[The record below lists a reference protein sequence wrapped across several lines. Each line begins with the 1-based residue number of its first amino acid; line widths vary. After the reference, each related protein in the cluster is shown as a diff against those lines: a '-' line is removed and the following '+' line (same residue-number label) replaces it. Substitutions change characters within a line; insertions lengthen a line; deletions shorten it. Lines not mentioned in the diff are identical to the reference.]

1 MPSEASPKSRQIVL
15 VAMTIANAMILVDQT
30 AVPLALPAI
39 EKQFGVGTQV
49 AQWVLSASL
58 LALSGL
64 LILGGRLGDLLG
76 RRRMF
81 VTGLIAFTVAS
92 AVGGLAPVFP
102 VLLVARVIQGV
113 GGALMLPYFGFAPP
127 EDNTTGPSSVSM

>member
-1 MPSEASPKSRQIVL
+1 MPSEASSKSRQLAL

-81 VTGLIAFTVAS
+81 VTGLIGFTAAS
-92 AVGGLAPVFP
+92 VVGGLAPVFP
-102 VLLVARVIQGV
+102 FLLAAKRWAHWVGPPPWPEPWDRRSGV
-113 GGALMLPYFGFAPP
+113 R
-127 EDNTTGPSSVSM
+127 

>member
-1 MPSEASPKSRQIVL
+1 MPSEASSKSRQLAL

-30 AVPLALPAI
+30 AVPLALPSI

-58 LALSGL
+58 LSLSGL

-76 RRRMF
+76 RRRIFMIGA
-81 VTGLIAFTVAS
+81 VVFTVAA
-92 AVGGLAPVFP
+92 AVGGLAPEFR
-102 VLLVARVIQGV
+102 LLLMARVVQGV
-113 GGALMLPYFGFAPP
+113 GVALMLPASVAIVNRAF
-127 EDNTTGPSSVSM
+127 PS

>member
-1 MPSEASPKSRQIVL
+1 
-15 VAMTIANAMILVDQT
+15 MTIANAMILVHQT

-39 EKQFGVGTQV
+39 EKQFGVVIKV

-81 VTGLIAFTVAS
+81 ITGLIAFTAAS

-102 VLLVARVIQGV
+102 LLLA
-113 GGALMLPYFGFAPP
+113 AP
-127 EDNTTGPSSVSM
+127 